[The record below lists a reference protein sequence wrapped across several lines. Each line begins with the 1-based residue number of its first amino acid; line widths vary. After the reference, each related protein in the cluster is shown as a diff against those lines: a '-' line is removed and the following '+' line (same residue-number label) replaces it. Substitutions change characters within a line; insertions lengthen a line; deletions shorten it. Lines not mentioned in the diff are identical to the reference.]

1 MKFKLGDFV
10 RFVEEKREGFIT
22 RIIDEQTIGV
32 TGEDDFEIPV
42 LATKVTSV
50 HGREEALAAAKEQEE
65 ITEISDQEFAAKGI
79 YLAAI
84 PEKQVTSVVQFHL
97 INNTSYQL
105 LASFSTEKNQ
115 EFKGE
120 FAGIIAPKT
129 AVKVYSAALPDISI
143 WPKFIFQIL
152 YNSKQ
157 KADFLDP
164 LIYSERFKAKDF
176 AGAKTA
182 VHVLN
187 QQGWQFQLDLAPV
200 KVDAQKL
207 KESFFKSPEEK
218 KVVEKPAKEIDLH
231 IEKLRDDYQFLNS
244 HEILKTQLERF
255 QKTLDAAIVHQLP
268 SVVFIH
274 GVGNGILR
282 HEIHKVASKHQQ
294 VKTFTDA
301 QKEKFGYGATEVFLK

>member
-32 TGEDDFEIPV
+32 TGDDDFEIPV
-42 LATKVTSV
+42 LANKVTSV
-50 HGREEALAAAKEQEE
+50 HGREGGKPIKQPEE
-65 ITEISDQEFAAKGI
+65 IAEVPGQEFVPKGI

-120 FAGIIAPKT
+120 FAGIILPRT
-129 AVKVYSAALPDISI
+129 SVKVYSAALPDLAI
-143 WPKFIFQIL
+143 WPKFTFQVL
-152 YNSKQ
+152 YHSKQ

-164 LIYSERFKAKDF
+164 LVYVEKFKAKDF

-182 VHVLN
+182 VHILN
-187 QQGWQFQLDLAPV
+187 QQGWQFQLVAAEV
-200 KVDAQKL
+200 KVDAEKL

-218 KVVEKPAKEIDLH
+218 KTVEKPFKEIDLH
-231 IEKLRDDYQFLNS
+231 IEKLREDYQFLNS
-244 HEILKTQLERF
+244 SEILKTQLDRF

-282 HEIHKVASKHQQ
+282 HEIHKVAGKHPQ
-294 VKTFTDA
+294 VKTFMDA
-301 QKEKFGYGATEVFLK
+301 RKEKFGYGATEVFLK

>member
-32 TGEDDFEIPV
+32 TGDDDFEIPV
-42 LATKVTSV
+42 LANKVTSV
-50 HGREEALAAAKEQEE
+50 HGREAGKPVKQPEE
-65 ITEISDQEFAAKGI
+65 IAEVPGQEFVAKGI

-84 PEKQVTSVVQFHL
+84 PEKQVTSVVQFYL

-120 FAGIIAPKT
+120 FAGIILPRT
-129 AVKVYSAALPDISI
+129 SVKVYSAALPDLAI
-143 WPKFIFQIL
+143 WPKFTFQIL
-152 YNSKQ
+152 YHSKQ
-157 KADFLDP
+157 KTDFLDP
-164 LIYSERFKAKDF
+164 LIYVEKFKAKDF

-182 VHVLN
+182 VHILN
-187 QQGWQFQLDLAPV
+187 QQGWQFQLDAAEV
-200 KVDAQKL
+200 KVDAEKL

-218 KVVEKPAKEIDLH
+218 KTVEKPFKEIDLH
-231 IEKLRDDYQFLNS
+231 IEKLREDYQFLNS
-244 HEILKTQLERF
+244 SEILKTQLERF

-282 HEIHKVASKHQQ
+282 HEIHKVVSKHAQ
-294 VKTFTDA
+294 VKTFMDA
-301 QKEKFGYGATEVFLK
+301 WKEKFGYGATEVFLK

>member
-32 TGEDDFEIPV
+32 TGDDDFEIPV

-50 HGREEALAAAKEQEE
+50 HGREAKIAAVKEQETG
-65 ITEISDQEFAAKGI
+65 TEVASAEFVAKGV

-97 INNTSYQL
+97 INNTSYTL

-115 EFKGE
+115 EHKGE
-120 FAGIIAPKT
+120 FAGQINPKT
-129 AVKVYSAALPDISI
+129 AVKVYSAALPDLAI

-152 YNSKQ
+152 YHSKQ

-164 LIYSERFKAKDF
+164 LTYNERFKAKDF

-182 VHVLN
+182 VHILN
-187 QQGWQFQLDLAPV
+187 QQGWQFQLDLGEV
-200 KVDAQKL
+200 KVDAEKL
-207 KESFFKSPEEK
+207 KESFYKSAEEK
-218 KVVEKPAKEIDLH
+218 KVVEKPLKEVDLH
-231 IEKLRDDYQFLNS
+231 IEKLREDYQFLS
-244 HEILKTQLERF
+244 SSDIIKTQLDRF

-282 HEIHKVASKHQQ
+282 HEIHKVVSKHPQ
-294 VKTFTDA
+294 VKTFADA
-301 QKEKFGYGATEVFLK
+301 RKEKFGYGATEVFLK

>member
-32 TGEDDFEIPV
+32 TGDDDFEIPV

-50 HGREEALAAAKEQEE
+50 HGREAKITAAKEQEIE
-65 ITEISDQEFAAKGI
+65 TEAASAEFVAKGI

-84 PEKQVTSVVQFHL
+84 PEKQVTSVVQFYL
-97 INNTSYQL
+97 INNTSYML

-115 EFKGE
+115 EYKGE
-120 FAGIIAPKT
+120 FAGQINPKT
-129 AVKVYSAALPDISI
+129 AVKVYSAALPDLAI

-152 YNSKQ
+152 YHSKQ

-164 LIYSERFKAKDF
+164 LTYNERFKAKDF

-182 VHVLN
+182 VFILN
-187 QQGWQFQLDLAPV
+187 QQGWQFQLDLGEV
-200 KVDAQKL
+200 KVDAEKL
-207 KESFFKSPEEK
+207 KESFYKSAEEK
-218 KVVEKPAKEIDLH
+218 KVVEKPLKEVDLH
-231 IEKLRDDYQFLNS
+231 IEKLREDYQFLS
-244 HEILKTQLERF
+244 SSDIIKTQLDRF

-268 SVVFIH
+268 SIVFIH

-282 HEIHKVASKHQQ
+282 HEIHKVVSKHPQ
-294 VKTFTDA
+294 VKTFADA
-301 QKEKFGYGATEVFLK
+301 RKEKFGYGATEVFLK

>member
-22 RIIDEQTIGV
+22 RIIDEQMIGV
-32 TGEDDFEIPV
+32 TGDDDFEIPV
-42 LATKVTSV
+42 LASKVTSV
-50 HGREEALAAAKEQEE
+50 HGREAEKQEQQPTAIAE
-65 ITEISDQEFAAKGI
+65 IPTQEFVAKGI
-79 YLAAI
+79 YLAAV
-84 PEKQVTSVVQFHL
+84 PEKQVTSVVQFYL
-97 INNTSYQL
+97 INNTSYTL
-105 LASFSTEKNQ
+105 LASFTTEKSQ

-120 FAGIIAPKT
+120 YAGLIAPKT

-152 YNSKQ
+152 YHSKQ

-164 LIYSERFKAKDF
+164 LVYTEQFKAKSF
-176 AGAKTA
+176 AGSKTA

-187 QQGWQFQLDLAPV
+187 QQGWQFQLDAAEV

-231 IEKLRDDYQFLNS
+231 IEKLREDYQFLS
-244 HEILKTQLERF
+244 SSDIIKTQLERF

-282 HEIHKVASKHQQ
+282 HEIHKVVSKHPQI
-294 VKTFTDA
+294 KTFMDA
-301 QKEKFGYGATEVFLK
+301 RKEKFGYGATEVFLK

>member
-1 MKFKLGDFV
+1 MRFKLGDFV

-32 TGEDDFEIPV
+32 TGDDDFEIPV

-50 HGREEALAAAKEQEE
+50 HGREAAIAATKEQEGIIE
-65 ITEISDQEFAAKGI
+65 AAYQEFVAKGI

-115 EFKGE
+115 EYKGE
-120 FAGIIAPKT
+120 YAGIVAPGT

-143 WPKFIFQIL
+143 WPKFTFQIL
-152 YNSKQ
+152 YHSKQ

-164 LIYSERFKAKDF
+164 LVYTDRFKAKDF

-182 VHVLN
+182 VHQLN
-187 QQGWQFQLDLAPV
+187 QQGWQFQLDIGEV

-244 HEILKTQLERF
+244 NEILKTQLDRF

-268 SVVFIH
+268 SIVFIH

-282 HEIHKVASKHQQ
+282 HEIHKIVSKHQQ

-301 QKEKFGYGATEVFLK
+301 RKEKFGYGATEVFLK

>member
-1 MKFKLGDFV
+1 MKYKLGDFV

-50 HGREEALAAAKEQEE
+50 HGREAKIAAVKEQEIIAE
-65 ITEISDQEFAAKGI
+65 ETTAEFVAKGI

-97 INNTSYQL
+97 INTTSYTL

-115 EFKGE
+115 EYKGE
-120 FAGIIAPKT
+120 FAGMIAPKT
-129 AVKVYSAALPDISI
+129 SVKVFSAALPDISI
-143 WPKFIFQIL
+143 WPKFIFQLL
-152 YNSKQ
+152 YHSKQ

-164 LIYSERFKAKDF
+164 LIYEERFKAKDF
-176 AGAKTA
+176 AGSKTA
-182 VHVLN
+182 VQLLN
-187 QQGWQFQLDLAPV
+187 LQGWQFQLDLGEV

-218 KVVEKPAKEIDLH
+218 KIVEKPAKEIDLH
-231 IEKLRDDYQFLNS
+231 IEKLREDYQFLS
-244 HEILKTQLERF
+244 SSDIIKTQLDRF

-282 HEIHKVASKHQQ
+282 HEIHKVVSKHPQ

-301 QKEKFGYGATEVFLK
+301 RKEKFGYGATEVFLK

>member
-32 TGEDDFEIPV
+32 TGDDDFEIPV
-42 LATKVTSV
+42 LASKVTSV
-50 HGREEALAAAKEQEE
+50 HGREAAVAAKTQEAIAE
-65 ITEISDQEFAAKGI
+65 IPPQEFVAKGI
-79 YLAAI
+79 YLAAV

-105 LASFSTEKNQ
+105 LASFSTEKNT
-115 EFKGE
+115 EYKGE
-120 FAGIIAPKT
+120 FAGIVAPKT
-129 AVKVYSAALPDISI
+129 SVKVYSAALPDISI

-152 YNSKQ
+152 YHSTQ
-157 KADFLDP
+157 KAGFLDP
-164 LIYSERFKAKDF
+164 LVYSERFKAKDF
-176 AGAKTA
+176 AGSKIP

-187 QQGWQFQLDLAPV
+187 QLGWQFQLDAAEV

-218 KVVEKPAKEIDLH
+218 KVVEKPAKEMDLH
-231 IEKLRDDYQFLNS
+231 IEKLREDYQFLS
-244 HEILKTQLERF
+244 SSDIIKTQLERF

-282 HEIHKVASKHQQ
+282 HEIHKVVSKHPQ
-294 VKTFTDA
+294 VKTFMDA
-301 QKEKFGYGATEVFLK
+301 RKEKFGYGATEVFLK

>member
-10 RFVEEKREGFIT
+10 RFVEEKREGYIT
-22 RIIDEQTIGV
+22 RIFDEQTIGV

-42 LATKVTSV
+42 LASKVTSV
-50 HGREEALAAAKEQEE
+50 FGRESGKPTQQPALIAE
-65 ITEISDQEFAAKGI
+65 IPPQEFVSKGI
-79 YLAAI
+79 YLAAV
-84 PEKQVTSVVQFHL
+84 PEKQVTSVVQIYF

-105 LASFSTEKNQ
+105 LTSFSTEKNQ
-115 EFKGE
+115 EYKGE
-120 FAGIIAPKT
+120 FAGVVAPRT
-129 AVKVYSAALPDISI
+129 AVKVYSAALPDLAI

-152 YNSKQ
+152 YHSQQ
-157 KADFLDP
+157 KAEFLDP
-164 LIYSERFKAKDF
+164 LVYSERFKAKDF

-182 VHVLN
+182 VHLLN
-187 QQGWQFQLDLAPV
+187 QQGWQFQLDAAEV

-231 IEKLRDDYQFLNS
+231 IEKLREDYQFLS
-244 HEILKTQLERF
+244 SSDIIKTQLERF

-282 HEIHKVASKHQQ
+282 HEIHKIVSKHPQ
-294 VKTFTDA
+294 VKTFMDA
-301 QKEKFGYGATEVFLK
+301 RKEKFGYGATEVFLK

>member
-1 MKFKLGDFV
+1 MRFKLGDFV

-22 RIIDEQTIGV
+22 RIIDDQTIGV

-50 HGREEALAAAKEQEE
+50 HGREAKITAAKEQEMVAE
-65 ITEISDQEFAAKGI
+65 VASAEFVAKGI
-79 YLAAI
+79 YLVAI

-97 INNTSYQL
+97 INNTSYTL

-120 FAGIIAPKT
+120 YAGIISPKT
-129 AVKVYSAALPDISI
+129 TVKVYSAALPDLAI
-143 WPKFIFQIL
+143 WPKLVFQIL
-152 YNSKQ
+152 YHSKQ
-157 KADFLDP
+157 KANFLDP
-164 LIYSERFKAKDF
+164 LVYNERFKAKDF
-176 AGAKTA
+176 AGAKTP
-182 VHVLN
+182 VHLLN
-187 QQGWQFQLDLAPV
+187 QLGWQFQLDAAEV

-218 KVVEKPAKEIDLH
+218 KVVEKPLKEVDLH
-231 IEKLRDDYQFLNS
+231 IEKLREDYQFLS
-244 HEILKTQLERF
+244 SSDIIKTQLERF

-282 HEIHKVASKHQQ
+282 HEIHKVVSKHPQI
-294 VKTFTDA
+294 KTFMDA
-301 QKEKFGYGATEVFLK
+301 RKEKFGYGATEVFLK

>member
-1 MKFKLGDFV
+1 
-10 RFVEEKREGFIT
+10 
-22 RIIDEQTIGV
+22 
-32 TGEDDFEIPV
+32 
-42 LATKVTSV
+42 
-50 HGREEALAAAKEQEE
+50 
-65 ITEISDQEFAAKGI
+65 
-79 YLAAI
+79 
-84 PEKQVTSVVQFHL
+84 L

-105 LASFSTEKNQ
+105 LTSFSTEKNQ
-115 EFKGE
+115 EYKGE
-120 FAGIIAPKT
+120 FAGIVAPRT

-143 WPKFIFQIL
+143 WPKLTFQIV
-152 YNSKQ
+152 YHSKQ

-164 LIYSERFKAKDF
+164 LVYTERFKAKDF
-176 AGAKTA
+176 AGAKTT

-187 QQGWQFQLDLAPV
+187 QLGWQFQLDIGEV

-231 IEKLRDDYQFLNS
+231 IEKLREDYQFLS
-244 HEILKTQLERF
+244 SSDIIKTQLERF

-282 HEIHKVASKHQQ
+282 HEIHKVISKHPQ
-294 VKTFTDA
+294 VKTFMDA
-301 QKEKFGYGATEVFLK
+301 RKEKFGYGATEVFLK

>member
-10 RFVEEKREGFIT
+10 RFVEEKREGYIT

-50 HGREEALAAAKEQEE
+50 HGREEFMAAAKQQEE
-65 ITEISDQEFAAKGI
+65 IAAVEAGEFVAKGI

-84 PEKQVTSVVQFHL
+84 PEKQVTSVVQFYL

-105 LASFSTEKNQ
+105 LASFTTEKNQ

-120 FAGIIAPKT
+120 YAGIIAPKT
-129 AVKVYSAALPDISI
+129 AAKVYSAALPDIGI
-143 WPKFIFQIL
+143 WPKFTFQIL
-152 YNSKQ
+152 YHSKQ
-157 KADFLDP
+157 KVDFLDP
-164 LIYSERFKAKDF
+164 LIYTERFKAKDF
-176 AGAKTA
+176 SGAKTA

-187 QQGWQFQLDLAPV
+187 QQGWQFQLDMGEV

-244 HEILKTQLERF
+244 NEILKTQLETF
-255 QKTLDAAIVHQLP
+255 HKTLDAAIVHQLP

-282 HEIHKVASKHQQ
+282 HEIHKVVSKHQQ

-301 QKEKFGYGATEVFLK
+301 RKEKFGYGATEVFLK

>member
-22 RIIDEQTIGV
+22 RIIDGQTIGV
-32 TGEDDFEIPV
+32 TGNDDFEIPV

-50 HGREEALAAAKEQEE
+50 YGREAKIAADKEQETG
-65 ITEISDQEFAAKGI
+65 TEAASAEFVAKGI

-97 INNTSYQL
+97 INNTSYTL

-115 EFKGE
+115 EYKGE
-120 FAGIIAPKT
+120 FAGQINPKT
-129 AVKVYSAALPDISI
+129 AVKVYSAALPDLAI

-152 YNSKQ
+152 YHSKQ

-164 LIYSERFKAKDF
+164 LTYNERFKAKDF

-187 QQGWQFQLDLAPV
+187 QQGWQFQLDLGEV
-200 KVDAQKL
+200 KVDAEKL
-207 KESFFKSPEEK
+207 KESFYKSAEEK
-218 KVVEKPAKEIDLH
+218 KVVEKPLKEVDLH
-231 IEKLRDDYQFLNS
+231 IEKLREDYQFLS
-244 HEILKTQLERF
+244 SSDIIKTQLDRF

-268 SVVFIH
+268 SIVFIH

-282 HEIHKVASKHQQ
+282 HEIHKVVSKHPQ
-294 VKTFTDA
+294 VKTFADA
-301 QKEKFGYGATEVFLK
+301 RKEKFGYGATEVFLK

>member
-10 RFVEEKREGFIT
+10 RFVEEKREGYIT

-32 TGEDDFEIPV
+32 TGDDDFEIPV

-50 HGREEALAAAKEQEE
+50 HGREASMAAAKEQEE
-65 ITEISDQEFAAKGI
+65 IAEVPNQEFVAKGI
-79 YLAAI
+79 YLAAV
-84 PEKQVTSVVQFHL
+84 PEKQVTSVVQFYL

-105 LASFSTEKNQ
+105 LASFTTEKNQ
-115 EFKGE
+115 DFKGE
-120 FAGIIAPKT
+120 FAGILLPKT
-129 AVKVYSAALPDISI
+129 AVKVYSAALPDLSI
-143 WPKFIFQIL
+143 WPKFTFQIV
-152 YNSKQ
+152 YHSKQ

-164 LIYSERFKAKDF
+164 LIYTEKFKAKDF

-187 QQGWQFQLDLAPV
+187 QQGWQFQLDVGEV
-200 KVDAQKL
+200 KVDAAKL

-218 KVVEKPAKEIDLH
+218 KIVEKPLKEIDLH
-231 IEKLRDDYQFLNS
+231 IEKLREDYQFLNS
-244 HEILKTQLERF
+244 NEILKTQLERF

-282 HEIHKVASKHQQ
+282 HEIHKVISKNPQ
-294 VKTFTDA
+294 VKTFMDA
-301 QKEKFGYGATEVFLK
+301 RKEKFGYGATEVILK

>member
-50 HGREEALAAAKEQEE
+50 YGREAAAAKQQEE
-65 ITEISDQEFAAKGI
+65 ITEVPGEFVTKGI
-79 YLAAI
+79 YLAAL

-97 INNTSYQL
+97 INQTSYQL
-105 LASFSTEKNQ
+105 LASFTTEKNQ

-120 FAGIIAPKT
+120 FAGLIAPKT

-143 WPKFIFQIL
+143 WPKFIFQLL
-152 YNSKQ
+152 YHSKQ
-157 KADFLDP
+157 KVDFLDP
-164 LIYSERFKAKDF
+164 LVYSERFKAKDF
-176 AGAKTA
+176 AGSKTS
-182 VHVLN
+182 VYVLN
-187 QQGWQFQLDLAPV
+187 ELGWQFQLDAAEV

-218 KVVEKPAKEIDLH
+218 KVVEKPTKEVDLH
-231 IEKLRDDYQFLNS
+231 IEKLRDDYQFLS
-244 HEILKTQLERF
+244 SSDIIKAQLERF

-282 HEIHKVASKHQQ
+282 HEIHKVVSKHQQ

-301 QKEKFGYGATEVFLK
+301 RKEKFGYGATEVFLK

>member
-42 LATKVTSV
+42 LASKVTSV
-50 HGREEALAAAKEQEE
+50 FGRESGKPEQQPAA
-65 ITEISDQEFAAKGI
+65 ITEIPPQEFVAKGI
-79 YLAAI
+79 YLAAV
-84 PEKQVTSVVQFHL
+84 PEKQVTSVVQFYF
-97 INNTSYQL
+97 INHTSYTL

-115 EFKGE
+115 EYKGE
-120 FAGIIAPKT
+120 FAGIVAPRT
-129 AVKVYSAALPDISI
+129 SVKVYSAALPDLAI
-143 WPKFIFQIL
+143 WPKFVFQIL
-152 YNSKQ
+152 YHNTQ

-164 LIYSERFKAKDF
+164 LVYNERFKAKDF
-176 AGAKTA
+176 AGSKTT
-182 VHVLN
+182 VYVLN
-187 QQGWQFQLDLAPV
+187 LLGWQFQLDAAEV

-218 KVVEKPAKEIDLH
+218 KIVEKPMKEIDLH
-231 IEKLRDDYQFLNS
+231 IEKLREDYQFLS
-244 HEILKTQLERF
+244 SSDIIKTQLERF
-255 QKTLDAAIVHQLP
+255 QKTLDTAIVHQLP

-282 HEIHKVASKHQQ
+282 HEIHKVVSKHPQ
-294 VKTFTDA
+294 VKTFMDA
-301 QKEKFGYGATEVFLK
+301 RKEKFGYGATKVFLK

>member
-22 RIIDEQTIGV
+22 RIFDEQTIGV
-32 TGEDDFEIPV
+32 TGDDDFEIPV

-50 HGREEALAAAKEQEE
+50 HGREAKVAAAKEQEMVAE
-65 ITEISDQEFAAKGI
+65 VASAEFVAKGI

-84 PEKQVTSVVQFHL
+84 PENQVTSVVQFYL
-97 INNTSYQL
+97 INNTSYTL

-115 EFKGE
+115 EYKGE
-120 FAGIIAPKT
+120 FVGLINPKT
-129 AVKVYSAALPDISI
+129 SVKVYSVALPDLAI
-143 WPKFIFQIL
+143 WPKFIFQLL
-152 YNSKQ
+152 YHSKQ

-164 LIYSERFKAKDF
+164 LIYNERFKAKDF

-187 QQGWQFQLDLAPV
+187 QQGWQFQLDLGEV
-200 KVDAQKL
+200 KVDAEKL

-218 KVVEKPAKEIDLH
+218 KIIEKPMKEVDLH
-231 IEKLRDDYQFLNS
+231 IEKLREDYQFLSSN
-244 HEILKTQLERF
+244 EIIKNQLERF
-255 QKTLDAAIVHQLP
+255 QKTLDLAIVHQLP
-268 SVVFIH
+268 SIIFIH

-282 HEIHKVASKHQQ
+282 HEIHKVVGKHPQ
-294 VKTFTDA
+294 VKTFMDA
-301 QKEKFGYGATEVFLK
+301 RKEKFGYGATEVFLK

>member
-22 RIIDEQTIGV
+22 RIIDDHTFGV
-32 TGEDDFEIPV
+32 TGDDDFEIPV

-50 HGREEALAAAKEQEE
+50 YGREAIAAAKEQEFVAE
-65 ITEISDQEFAAKGI
+65 VAAQEFISKGI

-84 PEKQVTSVVQFHL
+84 PEKQITSVVQFHL

-105 LASFSTEKNQ
+105 LASFTTEKNA

-120 FAGIIAPKT
+120 YAGIILPKT
-129 AVKVYSAALPDISI
+129 AVKVYSAALPDLAI
-143 WPKFIFQIL
+143 WPKFIFQLL
-152 YNSKQ
+152 YHSKQ

-164 LIYSERFKAKDF
+164 LVYNERFKAKDF
-176 AGAKTA
+176 AGAKTP

-187 QQGWQFQLDLAPV
+187 QQGWQFQLDVAEV

-218 KVVEKPAKEIDLH
+218 KIVEKPLKEVDLH
-231 IEKLRDDYQFLNS
+231 IEKLREDYQFLS
-244 HEILKTQLERF
+244 SSDIIKTQLERF

-282 HEIHKVASKHQQ
+282 HEIHKVLGKHPQ
-294 VKTFTDA
+294 VKTFMDA
-301 QKEKFGYGATEVFLK
+301 RKEKFGYGATEVFLK